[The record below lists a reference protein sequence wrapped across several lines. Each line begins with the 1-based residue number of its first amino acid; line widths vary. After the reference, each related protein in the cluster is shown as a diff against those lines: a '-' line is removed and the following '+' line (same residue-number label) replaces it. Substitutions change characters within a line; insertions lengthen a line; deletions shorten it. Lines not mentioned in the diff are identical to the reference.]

1 MSDSRFLDQKEVT
14 LGYALEALGSQFRDA
29 AEIEAYLAALANDAA
44 RNEFL
49 RLSSFYLFLVKTG
62 EWVNERDGARDSV
75 GYLTET
81 YRTVALFGLIE
92 AAGGEAFQDFNRWL
106 LKRGEFPVT
115 DAKHLRALH
124 EEYLDSYGSI
134 RRCLRFFRA
143 LTAATQQRLCA
154 GVELDGEP
162 VQKIETL
169 ARFLYTLRSKFVH
182 ESRPVL
188 EMNDGLMIST
198 IDESIAK
205 VRVSIDDLMAAF
217 EEGLVATFRQM
228 A

>member
-1 MSDSRFLDQKEVT
+1 LHDSRFLDQKDVT

-29 AEIEAYLAALANDAA
+29 GEIEAYLAALANDTV

-62 EWVNERDGARDSV
+62 EWVNERNGARDSV

-92 AAGGEAFQDFNRWL
+92 AAGGQAFQDFNHWL
-106 LKRGEFPVT
+106 LKRGEFPVA
-115 DAKHLRALH
+115 DAKHLKALH
-124 EEYLDSYGSI
+124 EAYLDSYGSI

-143 LTAATQQRLCA
+143 LTPATQKRLCA

-162 VQKIETL
+162 MQKIEAV

-182 ESRPVL
+182 ESRLVL
-188 EMNDGLMIST
+188 EMNDGLMVST
-198 IDESIAK
+198 IDKKTATVRLSIE
-205 VRVSIDDLMAAF
+205 DLMAAF
-217 EEGLVATFRQM
+217 EEGLVHTFRQM